1 MAEPVVVTCC
11 AAPFKDMARKT
22 EVMASK
28 KCRRHSK
35 IEERRTHSI
44 DRMVERKTS
53 ERDSVLERFDMDQNK
68 QRLFCTPV
76 GRTHREVRHGYTN
89 SNGLKNR
96 RFTMVERNTKKTQF
110 EVERSIPEAFLLLE
124 MERADRGVQRIQR
137 RDVSR
142 CKRKTRDGW
151 PQHRTEN
158 DGREKK
164 QSYPRGLGK
173 STLKHR
179 APNQKKERICS

>member
-53 ERDSVLERFDMDQNK
+53 ERDSVL
-68 QRLFCTPV
+68 
-76 GRTHREVRHGYTN
+76 VRHGP
-89 SNGLKNR
+89 
-96 RFTMVERNTKKTQF
+96 EQTKT
-110 EVERSIPEAFLLLE
+110 FLHTGGQ
-124 MERADRGVQRIQR
+124 DTSRGQARIHKQQ
-137 RDVSR
+137 
-142 CKRKTRDGW
+142 W
-151 PQHRTEN
+151 P
-158 DGREKK
+158 
-164 QSYPRGLGK
+164 
-173 STLKHR
+173 
-179 APNQKKERICS
+179 